1 MPEAPHQLLP
11 APRRAVRGRR
21 LRPQPHFLR
30 DDKQQRRSRDGM
42 KEEQFNFLSLFPP
55 LVVNC
60 QSFMGVSHLGLLS
73 LETPMWGRHLIVG
86 WKMKS
91 WMIDISH
98 ERAVGTPTAE
108 IGASRGS
115 RMIRPFLKEGV
126 SLTPS
131 PSLQSKP
138 PVTPP

>member
-1 MPEAPHQLLP
+1 MPEAVHQLLP
-11 APRRAVRGRR
+11 ARRRAVRGRA
-21 LRPQPHFLR
+21 LQPHFLR
-30 DDKQQRRSRDGM
+30 DDKQQWGSREGTE
-42 KEEQFNFLSLFPP
+42 EEQSNLLSLFVHW
-55 LVVNC
+55 VVNC
-60 QSFMGVSHLGLLS
+60 QSHMRVSHLWLLS
-73 LETPMWGRHLIVG
+73 LEAPAWGRHLIAG

-115 RMIRPFLKEGV
+115 WMIRPFLKEGV

-131 PSLQSKP
+131 PSLPAIKP